1 MSYTGFR
8 AFLKGGKP
16 HPETLRR
23 LTAWYVAQRNEQAG
37 AVAQEDL
44 DAAMGIFV
52 QYVRRASTR
61 KMVRERI
68 ETLVDSLLGELDE
81 QDRKVIVPQLLEGL
95 SSLDA
100 SS

>member
-1 MSYTGFR
+1 
-8 AFLKGGKP
+8 
-16 HPETLRR
+16 
-23 LTAWYVAQRNEQAG
+23 VAQRNEHAG